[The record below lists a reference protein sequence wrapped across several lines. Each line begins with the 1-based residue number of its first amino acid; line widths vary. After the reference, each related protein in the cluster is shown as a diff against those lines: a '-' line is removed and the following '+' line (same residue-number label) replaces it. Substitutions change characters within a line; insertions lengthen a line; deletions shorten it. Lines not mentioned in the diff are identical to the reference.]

1 MCGTLWVKE
10 KGRQRR
16 SMVLPHSFCKMI
28 RKYLQLPRRKK
39 GPLFLRII
47 GDRDHWELLESLF
60 GEGPSYPSHKIRL
73 YCCF

>member
-16 SMVLPHSFCKMI
+16 SMALPYSLCKMI

-47 GDRDHWELLESLF
+47 GDHWNHWGGAKLTLT
-60 GEGPSYPSHKIRL
+60 
-73 YCCF
+73 